1 MRWKPAKAF
10 LVDDRNALVHEFT
23 LDPTCAVPFP
33 EAVAAGALHANGAA
47 VRVSRFFAQTVRAGG
62 MALVV
67 LSNGPAE
74 PETVELSR
82 QILLGTLSRLG
93 DWARDRLELARAEEL
108 RLESERRRIASWSAN
123 VQARERGVA
132 GLQEAT
138 AVTHERIAADAAALA
153 SRAQAHSANETALKD
168 REAIVG
174 RREAAV
180 GSREAEADTR
190 IVQDRAAFDAVVAKE
205 KSEFAAWRDAEKA
218 AIESAREEIETKSR
232 TTEARDEG
240 TRDREAHA
248 ELVER
253 ALSEREARLSAAESN
268 VLEREREIAGREAE
282 SESFFQELSVKVAQN
297 AKWEKSLRATAAD
310 IERRAKELGVDVDVP
325 KRESEPARGKRAS
338 AKT

>member
-10 LVDDRNALVHEFT
+10 LVDDRNVLVHEFT

-33 EAVAAGALHANGAA
+33 EAVAAGALNANGAA

-82 QILLGTLSRLG
+82 QVLLGTLSRLAY
-93 DWARDRLELARAEEL
+93 WARDRLELARAEEA

-153 SRAQAHSANETALKD
+153 SRAQAHSANEAALKE
-168 REAIVG
+168 REATVE
-174 RREAAV
+174 RRETAV

-190 IVQDRAAFDAVVAKE
+190 IVQDRAAFDGVAARE

-218 AIESAREEIETKSR
+218 AIESAREE
-232 TTEARDEG
+232 
-240 TRDREAHA
+240 
-248 ELVER
+248 
-253 ALSEREARLSAAESN
+253 
-268 VLEREREIAGREAE
+268 
-282 SESFFQELSVKVAQN
+282 
-297 AKWEKSLRATAAD
+297 
-310 IERRAKELGVDVDVP
+310 
-325 KRESEPARGKRAS
+325 
-338 AKT
+338 